1 MSTFN
6 IQLEFERLDGEL
18 DAAMVFA
25 AAAEEQYCAN
35 QPEFGDVC
43 RLDANDLYT
52 KAWERISL
60 EHLPEDRQHLLAP
73 KLECLKQILDRVR
86 VLRLSMRHEAA
97 QPGHAS
103 PALVVHR
110 VGGLN

>member
-1 MSTFN
+1 MTSTFN

-35 QPEFGDVC
+35 QPEFGELC
-43 RLDANDLYT
+43 RSDADDLYT
-52 KAWERISL
+52 KAWERISP
-60 EHLPEDRQHLLAP
+60 EHLPEDQQHLLAP
-73 KLECLKQILDRVR
+73 KLECLKLILERLW

-97 QPGHAS
+97 QPALSVGHA
-103 PALVVHR
+103 
-110 VGGLN
+110 